1 MNVELLSIT
10 ENAEQHIEFCGR
22 MAYQSQ
28 NRITENSAE
37 KFIESLIKRGHTSVL
52 EHGVAS
58 FRISNISRSCSHQ
71 LVRHRI
77 ASYTQKS
84 QRYCGEKEFEYII
97 PESIKNDGR
106 ILEIFLNTMETVND
120 VYNTLQKLGI
130 KKEDARFVLPEACA
144 TELVITTNFREF
156 RHIIQLRTDKAAQW
170 EIRKVCQEILKI
182 LKEKAPNC
190 FGDL

>member
-37 KFIESLIKRGHTSVL
+37 KFIESLIKRCHTSVL
-52 EHGVAS
+52 EHGVVS
-58 FRISNISRSCSHQ
+58 FRISNISRACSHQ
-71 LVRHRI
+71 LVRHRL
-77 ASYTQKS
+77 ASFTQKS
-84 QRYCGEKEFEYII
+84 QRYTNSDNFEYII
-97 PESIKNDGR
+97 PDSIKNDGR
-106 ILEIFLNTMETVND
+106 TLEIFLNTMETLND
-120 VYNTLQKLGI
+120 AYNTLQKLGI
-130 KKEDARFVLPEACA
+130 KKEDARFVLPEACS
-144 TELVITTNFREF
+144 TELVMTANFREW
-156 RHIIQLRTDKAAQW
+156 RHIIQLRTDKSAQW
-170 EIRKVCQEILKI
+170 EIREVCQEILKI

>member
-28 NRITENSAE
+28 NRITENSAG

-52 EHGVAS
+52 EHGVVS
-58 FRISNISRSCSHQ
+58 FRIFNISRTCSHQ
-71 LVRHRI
+71 LVRHRL
-77 ASYTQKS
+77 ASFTQTS
-84 QRYCGEKEFEYII
+84 QRYVNSNNFEYII

-106 ILEIFLNTMETVND
+106 TLEIFLNTIETINNA
-120 VYNTLQKLGI
+120 YNNLCQLEI
-130 KKEDARFVLPEACA
+130 KKEDARFILPEACA
-144 TELVITTNFREF
+144 TELVMTANFREW
-156 RHIIQLRTDKAAQW
+156 RHIIKLRIDKSAQW
-170 EIRKVCQEILKI
+170 EIRKVCYEILKI